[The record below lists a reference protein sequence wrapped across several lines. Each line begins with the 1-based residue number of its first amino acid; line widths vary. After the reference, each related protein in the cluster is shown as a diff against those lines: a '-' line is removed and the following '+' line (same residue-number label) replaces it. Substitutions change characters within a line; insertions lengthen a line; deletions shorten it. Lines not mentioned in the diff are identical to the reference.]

1 MKIMS
6 RVICSRHG
14 RDIAF
19 AAASIVLAAVTI
31 SGCADSTPPLPDKS
45 GTFFGPVTS
54 MADGTVRSYVILD
67 RAGVPTDI
75 GLAIT
80 EAALTGLP
88 TAKTEYVFAL
98 PAEASATAYKHATIN
113 WEPVGHGPTAYLVP
127 HFDFHFYM
135 ITNTERLGIVLGDS
149 ALAAKMNR
157 QPAAAFVPAGYVV
170 GMAGV
175 AMGMHWR
182 DPEAPELKGEPF
194 TRTFIYGSYDGTFI
208 FGEPM
213 VAKAYLETKPDAVV
227 TPVKLPAQYATTGY
241 QATSYMVEW
250 AAGTK
255 EYRISLSGLVLR

>member
-1 MKIMS
+1 MKTTPRS
-6 RVICSRHG
+6 ICPRHAQAIG
-14 RDIAF
+14 F
-19 AAASIVLAAVTI
+19 AAASIALASVTL
-31 SGCADSTPPLPDKS
+31 SGCSDSTRPLSDKS
-45 GTFFGPVTS
+45 GTFYGPVTS
-54 MADGTVRSYVILD
+54 MADGTGRTYVIVD

-88 TAKTEYVFAL
+88 AAKTEYVFAL
-98 PAEASATAYKHATIN
+98 PAEASATAYKHAAIN
-113 WEPVGHGPTAYLVP
+113 WEPVGHGPTPYLVQ

-135 ITNTERLGIVLGDS
+135 ITNTERFGIVLGDS

-157 QPAAAFVPAGYVV
+157 QPAAAFVPAGYIV

-182 DPEAPELKGEPF
+182 DPEAPELKGGPF
-194 TRTFIYGSYDGTFI
+194 TKTFIYGSYDGTFI

-213 VAKAYLETKPDAVV
+213 VAKSYLETKPVAVV
-227 TPVKLPAQYATTGY
+227 TPVKLPAQYATSGY
-241 QATSYMVEW
+241 QATSYIVGW
-250 AAGTK
+250 DAGTN